1 MGVHYNRNVDEC
13 GIMKNNCLYKHVRV
27 KRIHT
32 TNTTGEDYNWQRF
45 VHNSGEKKKYL
56 MDKK

>member
-45 VHNSGEKKKYL
+45 VHNSGGKKSI
-56 MDKK
+56 